1 MLLRLAA
8 VLVLAASLG
17 GCLTY
22 EYEHEFWLRVDGSG
36 AVNVTGRPALWTA
49 FKGLG
54 QPKDPDT
61 TATREAVR
69 ALFERSGLRV
79 KRVTLT
85 RRGGRPYLFI
95 SAEFDDVN
103 KLGGTPAFPDLSL
116 GLRRESDRL
125 VLEGTW
131 SRPADA
137 PDVGGRDRDG
147 LMAVRFHLPSK
158 VYGHKNAAEG
168 VERGN
173 IVGWR
178 QGVARALGGDRL
190 DFGAEMDQRSILLS
204 TVMLFGSAILLAL
217 TILALGLYALVRRGR
232 KDLAAEAQ
240 GPEISPA
247 RGGPPHG

>member
-8 VLVLAASLG
+8 VLVLAAGLD

-54 QPKDPDT
+54 QSRDPDA
-61 TATREAVR
+61 TATREAAQ

-103 KLGGTPAFPDLSL
+103 KLGGTPAFPDLAL
-116 GLRRESDRL
+116 GLRRESARL

-131 SRPADA
+131 SRPAEV
-137 PDVGGRDRDG
+137 PDVGAGDRDG

-158 VYGHKNAAEG
+158 VYGHKNAADG

-178 QGVARALGGDRL
+178 QDVARALGGDRL

-204 TVMLFGSAILLAL
+204 TVLLFATAILLAV

-232 KDLAAEAQ
+232 KDLAAEA
-240 GPEISPA
+240 GGVEISPA
-247 RGGPPHG
+247 RGGPPPG